1 MAEFNKHIVS
11 CFYNLCR
18 DTITTVLPRI
28 KFGEHGDIQETQS
41 KCNSYSTPL
50 NFVSII
56 IDLELIGYDRNMFYF
71 VYF

>member
-11 CFYNLCR
+11 CFHNICR

-41 KCNSYSTPL
+41 KYNSYSTPL